1 MFNLYTWGF
10 LRLWGEMGRFPTLR
24 DSTPSPPPAPTLIH
38 GAAANRVH
46 VLARRPLI
54 SLSRTR
60 LLYSFSSPPPSR
72 VWVRGLP
79 TLCQPRPGAHPET

>member
-60 LLYSFSSPPPSR
+60 LLYSFSSPPPLSR
-72 VWVRGLP
+72 LGSGVAHSLSTP
-79 TLCQPRPGAHPET
+79 PRRPP